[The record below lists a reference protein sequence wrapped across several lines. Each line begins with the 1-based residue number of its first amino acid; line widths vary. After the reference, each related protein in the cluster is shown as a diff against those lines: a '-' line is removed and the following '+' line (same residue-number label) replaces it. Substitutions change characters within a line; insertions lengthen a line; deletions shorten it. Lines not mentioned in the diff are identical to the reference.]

1 MDVTGSNSETEREAL
16 VSRCNEAL
24 ALGRRG
30 GLESLRANR
39 EAGAALRALKE
50 LLPRGQ
56 FGPIATHHCGCSKQ
70 WRSRL
75 MLLDREWSDIEAALH
90 WAEGSGREIGGK
102 GYSVDGALRLL
113 REWRWAQSGNA
124 GAARQRPGKTRAETP
139 LGKYAVLNDRLSAA
153 KAYIT
158 VLEQSVGDLESTESN
173 VEPQE
178 LDGPTRF
185 KLQRVAAR
193 WSRGRTDTERVSA
206 VKKLF
211 RIARS
216 LGWNLSDLLRE
227 CAAESPA
234 DWTSPPSA

>member
-1 MDVTGSNSETEREAL
+1 MAHSAFCANGAGHNLATQAL
-16 VSRCNEAL
+16 
-24 ALGRRG
+24 
-30 GLESLRANR
+30 LESN
-39 EAGAALRALKE
+39 E
-50 LLPRGQ
+50 
-56 FGPIATHHCGCSKQ
+56 
-70 WRSRL
+70 
-75 MLLDREWSDIEAALH
+75 
-90 WAEGSGREIGGK
+90 
-102 GYSVDGALRLL
+102 
-113 REWRWAQSGNA
+113 
-124 GAARQRPGKTRAETP
+124 
-139 LGKYAVLNDRLSAA
+139 
-153 KAYIT
+153 
-158 VLEQSVGDLESTESN
+158 
-173 VEPQE
+173 EPQE